1 MPSPR
6 YSFTALAAIP
16 GLRMATM
23 QRLTFHCAPISLT
36 AVDMTAS
43 ALVWRYSLRV
53 ISATLVKLFTSADSA
68 GGCPGAGGDGTGAF
82 AAVFEGGGGESG
94 ADAARCGFFPAARYN
109 CCKSWLR
116 SSSPGN

>member
-6 YSFTALAAIP
+6 YSLTALGAIP
-16 GLRMATM
+16 GLRIATT
-23 QRLTFHCAPISLT
+23 QRLSFHCAPISLT

-68 GGCPGAGGDGTGAF
+68 GGCACAGLDDDTAF
-82 AAVFEGGGGESG
+82 AAGFDVAVGGAG
-94 ADAARCGFFPAARYN
+94 AASERCGFSPAARYN
-109 CCKSWLR
+109 CCKS
-116 SSSPGN
+116 

>member
-6 YSFTALAAIP
+6 YSLTALGAIP
-16 GLRMATM
+16 GLRIATT
-23 QRLTFHCAPISLT
+23 QRLSFHCAPISLT

-68 GGCPGAGGDGTGAF
+68 GGWTGAGGGSLRAVRSDSCRQVQLLQILVAF
-82 AAVFEGGGGESG
+82 
-94 ADAARCGFFPAARYN
+94 FFPGKQFLN
-109 CCKSWLR
+109 PLQTLDGFGTH
-116 SSSPGN
+116 PI